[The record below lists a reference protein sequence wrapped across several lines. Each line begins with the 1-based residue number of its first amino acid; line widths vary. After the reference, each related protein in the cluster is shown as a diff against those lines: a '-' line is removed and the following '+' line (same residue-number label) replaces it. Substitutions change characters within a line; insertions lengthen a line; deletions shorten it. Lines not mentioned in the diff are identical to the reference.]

1 MQLSR
6 ILITLF
12 NFYELL
18 IVVYVLSSWLPR
30 SNWANDVRRALA
42 SIVEPYLGIFRR
54 FIPSAGG
61 LDFSPIIAIIVLNIV
76 GQFVARLL
84 VSY

>member
-6 ILITLF
+6 ILITIL

-54 FIPSAGG
+54 IIPSAGG

>member
-76 GQFVARLL
+76 GQFAARLL
-84 VSY
+84 ASY

>member
-6 ILITLF
+6 ILITVL

-76 GQFVARLL
+76 GQFAARLL
-84 VSY
+84 ASY